1 LLNTLIIKKY
11 LIYNLLYRR
20 YQTVAK
26 NIILN
31 YEHIIE
37 WDGVKPG
44 ASKEGKENR
53 ILLHQFRRQK
63 EEEESKKKKKKTST
77 SNSVKKSKKKKGDEE
92 NEEVLEVQ
100 SKKVKDLEKKLEEM
114 QLQHE
119 KLRQEAYQQVR
130 KKRQE
135 DDKEMLTE
143 TESKSSDT
151 ESKSSEIMKKAS
163 QLQRERDM
171 TLKKMD
177 KELLLQKQRHWSL
190 IMDFLEDNK
199 IDRSLWFEYPD
210 VSEEFAEFIS
220 EPDEYLPEPPATKKK
235 EMLVDEDDEDILV
248 DEDEICVPLTNA
260 STPLRNSIPNQT
272 PPSTRDVD
280 LDLATD
286 MKDLSV
292 SAKSSV
298 VSQGIT
304 LIN

>member
-135 DDKEMLTE
+135 DKEMLTE